1 MVKINDKRKVN
12 NQERFGNLPGGATF
26 LWGDLW
32 GDGALFMKLC
42 GHKEAV
48 SLADGFLSQFDNDD
62 YVIPVEIEINIIE

>member
-26 LWGDLW
+26 LLD
-32 GDGALFMKLC
+32 DGTLFMKLC
-42 GHKEAV
+42 EFEEAI
-48 SLADGFLSQFDNDD
+48 SLADGFVSQFDNDD